1 MPQKRTDTLT
11 GIFTNNVVDTVAHAY
26 ALAGLRPENAISLFR
41 RSINETQQAQ
51 KDRLG
56 AVDQAEMRKILFKP
70 ALLLPEHYSVPRFG
84 NLISAISIPPELVE
98 QLSLMERQK
107 VEVKVNPQAYTPE
120 KGLEAFAVRKSG
132 SPEWAVLDR

>member
-1 MPQKRTDTLT
+1 MKPTDTLS
-11 GIFTNNVVDTVAHAY
+11 GIFTNRVANTVAHAY
-26 ALAGLRPENAISLFR
+26 TLAGLSPESAMFYFR
-41 RSINETQQAQ
+41 RSVEETQQEQ

-56 AVDQAEMRKILFKP
+56 AIDQAEMHKILYKP

-84 NLISAISIPPELVE
+84 NLISGISIPPELAKK
-98 QLSLMERQK
+98 LSLMEGQK
-107 VEVKVNPQAYTPE
+107 VEVKVNPHAYTPE